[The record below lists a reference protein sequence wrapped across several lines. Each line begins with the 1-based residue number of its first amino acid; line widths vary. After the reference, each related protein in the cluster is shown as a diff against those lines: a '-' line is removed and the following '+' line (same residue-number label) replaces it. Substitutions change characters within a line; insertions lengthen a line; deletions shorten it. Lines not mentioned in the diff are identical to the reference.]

1 MASNNRLMPY
11 STSLFNPVMGAND
24 AGGGLKLSY
33 PSWMTDNAA
42 RGIGNTFTPDYAKP
56 VDTSSQAVAP
66 YGGAVDAPAMDAP
79 AMPAPAPFNPA
90 QGFDA
95 GNNGNGGPS
104 PNAQATGRFGGDL
117 YGMGAAI
124 ADYLGGGSGF
134 GSNSSNAVGM
144 SQEAV
149 NQEVAGLSAPGVPN
163 FKGGILTKNKLVG
176 DDPDGPDDGYASV
189 QSGEGVLTRKA
200 MEHYGAGIV
209 NKLNKLQV
217 DRAKL
222 R

>member
-1 MASNNRLMPY
+1 MASNRLMPY

-42 RGIGNTFTPDYAKP
+42 RGIGNTFTPDYAAP

-79 AMPAPAPFNPA
+79 AMPAPAPFNPS
-90 QGFDA
+90 QGMDA
-95 GNNGNGGPS
+95 GNSGNGGPA
-104 PNAQATGRFGGDL
+104 PVGGYGADPVSGGNG
-117 YGMGAAI
+117 YGAGSGMGADASMQG
-124 ADYLGGGSGF
+124 A
-134 GSNSSNAVGM
+134 
-144 SQEAV
+144 
-149 NQEVAGLSAPGVPN
+149 PN

-200 MEHYGAGIV
+200 LKHYGAGIV

>member
-1 MASNNRLMPY
+1 MASNRLMPY

-42 RGIGNTFTPDYAKP
+42 RGIGNTFTPDYAAP

-79 AMPAPAPFNPA
+79 AMPAPAPFNPS
-90 QGFDA
+90 QGMDA
-95 GNNGNGGPS
+95 GNSGNGGRGPG
-104 PNAQATGRFGGDL
+104 AEATGSLSGDVMGMANGLMNAAGFGGGYGADPVSGGNG
-117 YGMGAAI
+117 YGAGSGMGADASMQG
-124 ADYLGGGSGF
+124 A
-134 GSNSSNAVGM
+134 
-144 SQEAV
+144 
-149 NQEVAGLSAPGVPN
+149 PN

-200 MEHYGAGIV
+200 LKHYGAGIV

>member
-1 MASNNRLMPY
+1 MRKMASNNRLMPY

-42 RGIGNTFTPDYAKP
+42 RGIGNTFTPDYAAP

-79 AMPAPAPFNPA
+79 AMPAPAPFNPS
-90 QGFDA
+90 QGVDE
-95 GNNGNGGPS
+95 GNGGYGANPVS
-104 PNAQATGRFGGDL
+104 GGYGADPVSGGGGVGAGS
-117 YGMGAAI
+117 GMGADASMQG
-124 ADYLGGGSGF
+124 A
-134 GSNSSNAVGM
+134 
-144 SQEAV
+144 
-149 NQEVAGLSAPGVPN
+149 PN

-200 MEHYGAGIV
+200 LKHYGAGIV